1 MEYLRDTTMQVLFE
15 PANLAVTL
23 LVLGLIFTDART
35 AFIHRA
41 SRMICVIAAVF
52 LLLFSLFPLGELVL
66 RPLENAIPLYKY
78 PEKIDGIVLLTGDE
92 NAAVSQD
99 RQTPIAGSAAQR
111 HIHLARLARQYP
123 DAKIVISG
131 AMPNKGNPDGFSIK
145 KVLAYNILSM
155 GIDPNRITFEEQS
168 KDTHENAMFS
178 KAQVNPTEDEKWIL
192 ITSAYHM
199 PRALLSF
206 ENVGWRLMP
215 SPTDYMTQSAVAFDF
230 PVSLSRQLRM
240 LTLAWHEYMGLIV
253 YRLYGWIDRL
263 WL

>member
-1 MEYLRDTTMQVLFE
+1 MEYLGNTSLEIFCE
-15 PANLAVTL
+15 PANLAVIV
-23 LVLGLIFTDART
+23 LVLSLVLTEVRVGFVHRLAR
-35 AFIHRA
+35 
-41 SRMICVIAAVF
+41 MLCVIASVF

-66 RPLENAIPLYKY
+66 RPLENSIPLYQY
-78 PEKIDGIVLLTGDE
+78 PEKIDGLILLTGDE
-92 NAAVSQD
+92 NAAVSED
-99 RQTPIAGSAAQR
+99 RQTPIAGAAAQR
-111 HIHLARLARQYP
+111 HIHLARLAHQYP

-131 AMPNKGNPDGFSIK
+131 ATPNKGNPDGFSIK
-145 KVLAYNILSM
+145 KVLAYNVLSM

-168 KDTHENAMFS
+168 RDTYENAMFS
-178 KAQVNPTEDEKWIL
+178 KAQVNPTADEKWIL
-192 ITSAYHM
+192 VTSAYHM

-206 ENVGWRLMP
+206 ENAGWRLMP
-215 SPTDYMTQSAVAFDF
+215 SPTDYMTQSTVAFDF